1 MNMKTLMLIPVLFCV
16 TQIFTPVVTQAQEMY
31 SVKIDIHTE
40 WKRADGFTEER
51 KERLEGDYSE
61 QEIQNILADNK
72 NQADWIRKKIT
83 IEKKQEK
90 GRREI
95 NTYYF
100 NRDQVTSNQE
110 EGKQFD
116 DFFDDKN
123 ATKNKQE
130 NNIFGFT
137 FPNIN
142 IDWDEIV
149 SEFSAE
155 QENLDRFIS
164 TFNQGKGRYL
174 GVYTENIPGEIGV
187 LVQDVVPDSPAEKAG
202 IKKGDVIISVNDQE
216 LNDVSALNKIIR
228 GLPEDS
234 PAIIRLKR
242 DGEEIILAAKPT
254 NRPLVNENRSF
265 NEWKFAQPG
274 QDLEL
279 MTDSTPDKPKR
290 LRLFSKSGENQK
302 VRLGVVV
309 EDMVNFNG
317 LKIMEV
323 TPGSPADKAG
333 LQVYDIIEKFD
344 KIKVNDN
351 KQLQSL
357 VADKIGEEVTIQI
370 RRQGKKLKK
379 KVLLQP

>member
-1 MNMKTLMLIPVLFCV
+1 MNMKTIMLIPILYFIAL
-16 TQIFTPVVTQAQEMY
+16 IFSPVVINAQEMY
-31 SVKIDIHTE
+31 SVKIDIQTE
-40 WKRADGFTEER
+40 FKRADGFTEER

-61 QEIQNILADNK
+61 QEIQDLIAVNK

-100 NRDQVTSNQE
+100 NREQMSSNQE
-110 EGKQFD
+110 EGQQFD

-130 NNIFGFT
+130 NNVFGFT

-142 IDWDEIV
+142 IDWDEILG
-149 SEFSAE
+149 EFSVE
-155 QENLDRFIS
+155 QENLDRFLS
-164 TFNQGKGRYL
+164 TFNQEKGRYL
-174 GVYTENIPGEIGV
+174 GIYGENMLGEKGV

-202 IKKGDVIISVNDQE
+202 IKKGDVIMSVNDQE

-228 GLPEDS
+228 ELPEDS
-234 PAIIRLKR
+234 PAMIRLKR
-242 DGEEIILAAKPT
+242 DGEDIILAAKPS
-254 NRPLVNENRSF
+254 NRPRSNENRLF

-274 QDLEL
+274 QDMEPI
-279 MTDSTPDKPKR
+279 TDSTPDKPKR

-317 LKIMEV
+317 LKIMEI

-357 VADKIGEEVTIQI
+357 VADKVGEEVTIQI